1 MTFAFTV
8 TCGLNHI
15 EAIAAIIDDNIE
27 STAIPLRANMADSM
41 GEWHDDNFGLVMVG
55 RFPERLPLD
64 LGIEVLAREMG
75 GHDIVIDTVLRQ
87 AYLWYTCRRHIWRP
101 HYQH

>member
-1 MTFAFTV
+1 
-8 TCGLNHI
+8 
-15 EAIAAIIDDNIE
+15 
-27 STAIPLRANMADSM
+27 MADSM

-75 GHDIVIDTVLRQ
+75 GHDIVIDTVLIQ

-101 HYQH
+101 HYQHKTVPIPNARRPHPHVATH